1 MERRIVD
8 GGFEVRAEDEN
19 KTRKL
24 VGYASVFDKLSQ
36 VIWGFREKVA
46 PGAFAETVGD
56 DVRALWNHDTAFVL
70 GRTTAGT
77 LSLVED
83 KMGLW
88 VEITPPTTPLVE
100 SFLASVE
107 RGDVSQMSIGFR
119 VLEDEWDEDEE
130 GQLIRTVKKIKLYE
144 VSPVT
149 FPAYP
154 DTEIAVRE
162 LYGDEPLNARAQGT
176 QGRKEPQLQELPDIE
191 AQRRRGT
198 QRTAEEAPD
207 TEALGQERETEEQQD
222 ESNERAL
229 DEIEREA
236 VLRAQTEERNR
247 MEMKVKIAE
256 VGNGRH

>member
-1 MERRIVD
+1 VERRIVD
-8 GGFEVRAEDEN
+8 GGFAVRAEDEN

-77 LSLVED
+77 LLLVED

-88 VEITPPTTPLVE
+88 VEITPPETPLVE

-162 LYGDEPLNARAQGT
+162 LYGDQ
-176 QGRKEPQLQELPDIE
+176 PDAE

-229 DEIEREA
+229 DEIKRES
-236 VLRAQTEERNR
+236 VLRAQAEERNR